1 MSSRLVKL
9 KKTRELSNKVE
20 IILKKIYYAVLFLGL
35 VALALLS
42 AAGYFESITVSEPG
56 WYHSVVFLY
65 RINILWIAAL
75 IFLESSNP
83 SKTISWILIL
93 LSLPLLGFLL
103 YILFGRSF
111 RKARKAS
118 KKRKNNSVLLQL
130 EAAKQ
135 HADAG
140 LDASIQRLL
149 LATADSPY
157 TTDNRVTILSEGED
171 KFRELF
177 AAIRTAKHHVHLLYY
192 ILKDDRVGTEL
203 LELLEEKAKEGVAV
217 RVIYDDVGSWTLS
230 RQTKRRMEKNGVRMR
245 PFFKVPLPVL
255 SRDLNYRN
263 HRKIAVIDGVVGFT
277 GGFNIGDEYRGYTS
291 PLGDWRDMHL
301 KITGTAVHTL
311 QSIFLDD
318 WNFVS
323 GEMLD
328 SRKFFPKVADALCG
342 EVSVQI
348 AASGPDNKW
357 KSMHG
362 AFLKFI
368 SSAQHRLWITSPYLV
383 PSESLVNTLIV
394 SAMSGVDVRII
405 IPAKMDHFFVYWA
418 GQANIRRL
426 LEGGVRIFS
435 YTKGFMHSKVMT
447 ADGSFSTVGTVN
459 LDNRSM
465 EINFEVSAFI
475 YDERIASDLET
486 IFLAYQSDSC
496 EYTLPEFK
504 KRPWWRRIFEA
515 MGRIVSP
522 IQ

>member
-1 MSSRLVKL
+1 MIRL
-9 KKTRELSNKVE
+9 KKTKELSNKIE
-20 IILKKIYYAVLFLGL
+20 IILKKMYYAVLFLGL

-42 AAGYFESITVSEPG
+42 AAGYFESITASEPG
-56 WYHSVVFLY
+56 WYHSIVFVY
-65 RINILWIAAL
+65 RFNILWIAAV
-75 IFLESSNP
+75 IFMESSNP

-93 LSLPLLGFLL
+93 LSLPLLGFIL

-111 RKARKAS
+111 RQARKAS
-118 KKRKNNSVLLQL
+118 KKRKNNSDWLQV
-130 EAAKQ
+130 ESTKQ
-135 HADAG
+135 HADAR

-149 LATADSPY
+149 LTTADSPY
-157 TTDNRVTILSEGED
+157 TSDNKVRILSQGEE

-177 AAIRTAKHHVHLLYY
+177 DAIRDAKHHVHLLYY

-203 LELLEEKAKEGVAV
+203 LELLEVKVKEGVAV

-230 RQTKRRMEKNGVRMR
+230 KQTKKRMKKSGVQMW

-263 HRKIAVIDGVVGFT
+263 HRKIAVIDGMVGFT
-277 GGFNIGDEYRGYTS
+277 GGFNIGDEYRGYTK
-291 PLGDWRDMHL
+291 PLGDWRDLHL

-328 SRKFFPKVADALCG
+328 SKAFFPEISPELSGDVR
-342 EVSVQI
+342 VQI
-348 AASGPDNKW
+348 AASGPDNEW
-357 KSMHG
+357 KSMHS

-368 SSAQHRLWITSPYLV
+368 STAQNRLWIISPYLV
-383 PSESLVNTLIV
+383 PSESLINTLIV
-394 SAMSGVDVRII
+394 SAMSGVDVRIVM
-405 IPAKMDHFFVYWA
+405 PAKMDHFFVYWA
-418 GQANIRRL
+418 GQANVRRL

-435 YTKGFMHSKVMT
+435 YTKGFVHSKMMT
-447 ADGSFSTVGTVN
+447 ADGNLSTVGTVN

-465 EINFEVSAFI
+465 EINFEVSAFM
-475 YDERIASDLET
+475 YDEEVAAELER
-486 IFLAYQSDSC
+486 IFLEDQSHSI
-496 EYTLPEFK
+496 EYALHEFQ